1 MFVRGCSS
9 VCKCA
14 CIHIKTHVYMCVCGV
29 CVCVCVCVF
38 CVQHLFDVS
47 AYSKKRTKNLPVVA
61 VDMDVHQAQTMLEFS
76 ESNLPR
82 IDWLK
87 DPVSEKM

>member
-1 MFVRGCSS
+1 
-9 VCKCA
+9 
-14 CIHIKTHVYMCVCGV
+14 
-29 CVCVCVCVF
+29 
-38 CVQHLFDVS
+38 LFDVS